1 MMDLSALATA
11 SGMRLTWDV
20 LTKVPGGNRV
30 FSKLLG
36 RMAPYTGTIDPVV
49 VDLRP
54 GFARVQMRDRRA
66 VRNHLDSIHA
76 IALMNLAEVS
86 SGVAMMASIP
96 DDARGILTGLSIRYG
111 KKARGLLTAECT
123 CEPPATSERREVTIE
138 AVIRDESGAEVAR
151 AQASWLIGPKKR

>member
-1 MMDLSALATA
+1 MIDLSALATS
-11 SGMRLTWDV
+11 SGMRRTWAV
-20 LTKVPGGNRV
+20 LSRLPGGRRA
-30 FSKLLG
+30 FGKLLG
-36 RMAPYTGTIDPVV
+36 HMAPYTGTIDPQVIE
-49 VDLRP
+49 LRH

-96 DDARGILTGLSIRYG
+96 NDARGILTGLSISYG

-123 CEPPATSERREVTIE
+123 CEAPETSVRQEVTIE
-138 AVIRDESGAEVAR
+138 AIIRDESGDEVAR
-151 AQASWLIGPKKR
+151 AEARWLIGPKK